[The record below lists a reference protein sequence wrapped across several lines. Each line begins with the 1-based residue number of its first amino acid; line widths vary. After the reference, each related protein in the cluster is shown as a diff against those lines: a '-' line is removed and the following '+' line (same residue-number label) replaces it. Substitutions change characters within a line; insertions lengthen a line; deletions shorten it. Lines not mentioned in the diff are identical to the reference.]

1 MQRTSLRSNEP
12 IFFTSKKKSSNSLH
26 KVYVQARIEM
36 FEKIFLYKRIFKI
49 FKQYFYLSN
58 KFQFA

>member
-1 MQRTSLRSNEP
+1 MNL
-12 IFFTSKKKSSNSLH
+12 FFLPQKKKSSNSLH

-49 FKQYFYLSN
+49 FKQYFLPFKQIPICIVSPTR
-58 KFQFA
+58 

>member
-12 IFFTSKKKSSNSLH
+12 IFFTSKKKSSNSLL

-36 FEKIFLYKRIFKI
+36 VEKIFVYIRTF
-49 FKQYFYLSN
+49 
-58 KFQFA
+58 

>member
-1 MQRTSLRSNEP
+1 MQRSLRLNEP
-12 IFFTSKKKSSNSLH
+12 IFFTTKKKSSNSLL

-36 FEKIFLYKRIFKI
+36 FQKIFVYNRILKI

-58 KFQFA
+58 RFQFA